1 MVQGGSHVSLC
12 ELQKGATVP
21 VVSLGSHKFTPLQ
34 GFALLVT
41 LQEHFGYLKGLS
53 LGWVGPMGGMLN
65 TLLYLLPK
73 VGVHLKYNTE
83 PIPVTLYFFVY
94 NFFLI
99 KFVTISLVNSSDIQ
113 ELLTLHFL
121 DILDVFQLYLVFFFF
136 FKSITPTAFFNSHK
150 H

>member
-1 MVQGGSHVSLC
+1 MYFWLVLFVMWTETLPFFFLILSFLLNRFYSLFSDLIMVQGGSHVSLC

-41 LQEHFGYLKGLS
+41 IQEHFGYLNGLS

-83 PIPVTLYFFVY
+83 PIPVTLYFSVY
-94 NFFLI
+94 TCF
-99 KFVTISLVNSSDIQ
+99 
-113 ELLTLHFL
+113 
-121 DILDVFQLYLVFFFF
+121 
-136 FKSITPTAFFNSHK
+136 
-150 H
+150 